1 MKLIPSI
8 DREAVIHTPR
18 LELHHINVAEVV
30 ALFETPEDPWI
41 YEGQNFTNPHRVL
54 MDDSGPLAWR
64 VPQVKVDSSLNK
76 WFVRWIVLRESREII
91 GSTSFHGAPDES
103 GMIEIGLGI
112 EFIFQNQGFGFE
124 TLAGMWSWVCN
135 QGGVKV
141 LRYTASATNAAS
153 ITLVNKFG
161 FKHIGQQIDE
171 VDGPEEIYELS
182 VEKFRKLPIYMP
194 GTYPINEDM
203 AVDAEIPRS
212 RSPKIRVTSI
222 KP

>member
-1 MKLIPSI
+1 MLTERH
-8 DREAVIHTPR
+8 RESVISTPR
-18 LELHHINVAEVV
+18 LELHHVSVDELISI
-30 ALFETPEDPWI
+30 FERPEASWI
-41 YEGQNFTNPHRVL
+41 YEGQDFTNPHRVL

-76 WFVRWIVLRESREII
+76 WFVRWIVLKSTREII
-91 GSTSFHGAPDES
+91 GSASFHGAPNEA
-103 GMIEIGLGI
+103 GMIEIGLGFDP
-112 EFIFQNQGFGFE
+112 EFQGHGFGFE
-124 TLAGMWSWVCN
+124 SLLGMWSWVCN